1 MESVGECPELIME
14 LWTNLEIASK
24 YVGERL
30 KIEILLDLLA
40 DYDTTKAV
48 SGGDYP
54 SVCALWPRSARYRPS
69 RLRWRST
76 RARADVP
83 HFHGRES
90 RQSRLH
96 SEISQTYPESNRERP
111 PFVLLAPS

>member
-54 SVCALWPRSARYRPS
+54 SMRNPAARKS
-69 RLRWRST
+69 DVAESILDT
-76 RARADVP
+76 ARNAENQ
-83 HFHGRES
+83 RE
-90 RQSRLH
+90 
-96 SEISQTYPESNRERP
+96 
-111 PFVLLAPS
+111 